1 MRLGSRNRR
10 QGDRRNRQMF
20 LKRREAAQGSSL
32 SFRRRIRQSILIVNA
47 NHSLM

>member
-20 LKRREAAQGSSL
+20 LKRPGNPGASL
-32 SFRRRIRQSILIVNA
+32 SFWRRIRQSILIVNA
-47 NHSLM
+47 NHGIV